1 MTTTV
6 CEALP
11 ERTALLESLESFRR
25 GTSEAPMVTKWPHAL
40 SEGGAG
46 DEEPSTMTFVLYSND
61 VDRHGDVISTDDWVL
76 DSHQRNPVFLWVH
89 DYRRPAIGRAERV
102 WREPHRLLANMK
114 FAPTEFMTA
123 RSQPSTG
130 PHSSG
135 ESR

>member
-6 CEALP
+6 REALP

-46 DEEPSTMTFVLYSND
+46 DEEPSTMTFVLSSDD
-61 VDRHGDVISTDDWVL
+61 VDRHGDVISTDGWVL
-76 DSHQRNPVFLWVH
+76 DSYRGNPVFLWAH
-89 DYRRPAIGRAERV
+89 DYLRPAIGRAERV
-102 WREPHRLLANMK
+102 WSEPHRLLANMK

-123 RSQPSTG
+123 RSQPSTAPG
-130 PHSSG
+130 SSG
-135 ESR
+135 EFR